1 MREAII
7 SETKEPICVLS
18 QGSTPSV
25 ICPDCS
31 NPVYFRQ
38 RVGWTDHFCHKPN
51 SLCTTKI
58 ATNPESLQHEI
69 GKVLL
74 KERLSQARPDLEV
87 RIERS
92 LPGNSRRADVAGFR
106 DGKIIAAYECQVS
119 PILVRGKTGLEQR
132 SRDYLDA
139 GISVTWW
146 FGERSLTAT
155 IRHWCETF
163 FGEGT
168 WEVIEHPQVRLEG
181 YLPKQQGKKVMNNF
195 LGNAI
200 VDCVGDKL
208 DGLFKEELLEAI
220 EQGDTSAGLKI
231 YTTWNEVKKASVRKE
246 RISMF
251 ESDEYW
257 SATQNQILYILWQA
271 KEPLSEPAI
280 TRKAVDLFNFT
291 EELWSKGDFIVSSLP
306 TLINGRREDLVVAS
320 WKWIIGY
327 SFYLDVL
334 CENSLV
340 DFHEDQYNAATND
353 YEIAYY
359 LLPKGKEAAQEIM
372 RNQIESL
379 SLKQPLSNIK
389 DFPALPASR
398 KDEQENN
405 SVSLPSEYVE
415 KFTAQ
420 VLSLFNQFG
429 SMPRK
434 ELYKLARDTYS
445 FNEEDRQ
452 VIGNCRFPQWRM
464 AYSRN
469 IDILMQHNYLENGK
483 AEDGSIATKI
493 FQITQAGR
501 DKLAALNSTS
511 EPVVD
516 DIQQELL
523 VG

>member
-1 MREAII
+1 
-7 SETKEPICVLS
+7 
-18 QGSTPSV
+18 
-25 ICPDCS
+25 
-31 NPVYFRQ
+31 
-38 RVGWTDHFCHKPN
+38 VGWTDHFCHKPN

-92 LPGNSRRADVAGFR
+92 LLGNSRRADVAGFR
-106 DGKIIAAYECQVS
+106 DGKIVVVHECQVS

-132 SRDYLDA
+132 TRDYLDA

-146 FGERSLTAT
+146 FGEKALTAT
-155 IRHWCETF
+155 IRPWCETF

-181 YLPKQQGKKVMNNF
+181 YLPKQQAKKVMNNF

-208 DGLFKEELLEAI
+208 DGLFKEELMEAI
-220 EQGDTSAGLKI
+220 SQGDTNTGLKI
-231 YTTWNEVKKASVRKE
+231 MTTWDEAKKVSARNK
-246 RISMF
+246 RATIF
-251 ESDEYW
+251 EFDEHW
-257 SATQNQILYILWQA
+257 SGIWNQILYVLWQSR
-271 KEPLSEPAI
+271 EPLSEGLI
-280 TRKAVDLFNFT
+280 TKKAVELFNFPEELWVGRRLMSSRVSELINGNFEDHLVDCWDWILGYSFCLDSLCNDLLISYT
-291 EELWSKGDFIVSSLP
+291 EELNPLTGACEVVYCLSSR
-306 TLINGRREDLVVAS
+306 GQEAVQD
-320 WKWIIGY
+320 II
-327 SFYLDVL
+327 
-334 CENSLV
+334 
-340 DFHEDQYNAATND
+340 
-353 YEIAYY
+353 
-359 LLPKGKEAAQEIM
+359 
-372 RNQIESL
+372 RNNIDSL
-379 SLKQPLSNIK
+379 SLKNPHSNVK
-389 DFPALPASR
+389 DFPSLSSPKKEKTENESTHLA
-398 KDEQENN
+398 DEYIER
-405 SVSLPSEYVE
+405 
-415 KFTAQ
+415 FTAQ

-445 FNEEDRQ
+445 FTEEDCQ

-483 AEDGSIATKI
+483 TEDGSIANKI

-511 EPVVD
+511 KSVID
-516 DIQQELL
+516 NIQQELL